1 MTDVTQ
7 KIKRTIIPTRAA
19 VRHLPLFGFRP
30 FASKIQASGRCRKA
44 AHSALPQCGYDNF
57 TFFVTAQRIF
67 EIIKN
72 TVIPERSY
80 RESRNRLKLS
90 SGFPL
95 KIRGND
101 RQDYLHTLSSYLFSV

>member
-1 MTDVTQ
+1 M
-7 KIKRTIIPTRAA
+7 
-19 VRHLPLFGFRP
+19 
-30 FASKIQASGRCRKA
+30 
-44 AHSALPQCGYDNF
+44 
-57 TFFVTAQRIF
+57 VTAQRIF

-101 RQDYLHTLSSYLFSV
+101 RQDYLHTLSSYYCFYNIAVKIIKMQGRTGKKSRISNCELRIMN

>member
-1 MTDVTQ
+1 M
-7 KIKRTIIPTRAA
+7 
-19 VRHLPLFGFRP
+19 
-30 FASKIQASGRCRKA
+30 
-44 AHSALPQCGYDNF
+44 
-57 TFFVTAQRIF
+57 VTAQRIF

-101 RQDYLHTLSSYLFSV
+101 RQDYLHTLSSYKK